1 MQDITKRKIKSFKNY
16 YCDALY
22 CSLGEFFDSETISQ
36 ILENKMLTSQQIKI
50 LCEYAVIKN
59 KMAGVSYLNLKVPD
73 FGYGVELLEKYEMKG
88 HEIVSAN
95 LMNCMPSKALVG
107 QRLML
112 EVENLLEYN
121 ENFLSD
127 LSDLSATAGIPL
139 IFSLGQDLEEV
150 GKIVNKFNLSPVQTL
165 ESYGFLDR
173 ECYVIGLNFIDKEDQ
188 KLLKDYNVTCIF
200 SPCCDGE
207 EGRGAINLYNFVYN
221 ELKFGFSSR
230 KCYNV
235 DMLKECYLA
244 RVNTSN
250 LMYESDL
257 IKLEDLLLAVSD
269 DKFIELN
276 YDNGCRNETILNY
289 KVVLDCYNFDNIKAQ
304 VIEIVN
310 KLKVVFN

>member
-257 IKLEDLLLAVSD
+257 IDIENLLLAVSD
-269 DKFIELN
+269 DNLIEIDWDELSKDEN
-276 YDNGCRNETILNY
+276 ILNQ
-289 KVVLDCYNFDNIKAQ
+289 NIKINIKEYEHIRKETRE
-304 VIEIVN
+304 VIKN
-310 KLKVVFN
+310 LKEKI

>member
-188 KLLKDYNVTCIF
+188 KLLKDYNVTCIL

-257 IKLEDLLLAVSD
+257 IDIENLLSAVSD
-269 DKFIELN
+269 DNLIEIDWDELSKDEN
-276 YDNGCRNETILNY
+276 ILNQTIRI
-289 KVVLDCYNFDNIKAQ
+289 NINEYEHIRKETRE
-304 VIEIVN
+304 VIKN
-310 KLKVVFN
+310 LKEKI